1 MQQSVGMP
9 RMRPAFER
17 VLASRARWL
26 LSVAGVTV
34 TLAACAATQPTAPSP
49 TASIE
54 PSASPSPT
62 VNFLEPTVPAE
73 LAGTWRRSVGGQTV
87 DLSLQVGYTIQR
99 GGGRG
104 SGRVTI
110 DGDAI
115 EFHGS
120 SLCEGSGIYTW
131 VVEDDTLTFTM
142 VGTDPCSGRSEV
154 LVPGSFQRY
163 EP

>member
-1 MQQSVGMP
+1 
-9 RMRPAFER
+9 MRSAFQR
-17 VLASRARWL
+17 VVASRAEWL
-26 LSVAGVTV
+26 LTVAAVIV
-34 TLAACAATQPTAPSP
+34 TLAACAATQPAAPSP
-49 TASIE
+49 TASHD
-54 PSASPSPT
+54 PSPSTSPSPSPT

-73 LAGTWRRSVGGQTV
+73 IAGTWRRSVGGQTV

-110 DGDAI
+110 DGNDI
-115 EFHGS
+115 EFHSS
-120 SLCEGSGIYTW
+120 SLCEGSGTYTW
-131 VVEDDTLTFTM
+131 VVEGDTLTFTM

-163 EP
+163 VP

>member
-1 MQQSVGMP
+1 ML
-9 RMRPAFER
+9 RTR
-17 VLASRARWL
+17 VPFAPVVASRAAWL
-26 LSVAGVTV
+26 LTVAAVV
-34 TLAACAATQPTAPSP
+34 TLSACTATQTAAPS
-49 TASIE
+49 TTTSIDPG

-73 LAGTWRRSVGGQTV
+73 IAGTWRRSVGGQTV

-110 DGDAI
+110 DGDEI
-115 EFHGS
+115 EFHS
-120 SLCEGSGIYTW
+120 SDLCEGSGIYTW
-131 VVEDDTLTFTM
+131 VVADDTLTFTM

-154 LVPGSFQRY
+154 LVPGSFRRWV
-163 EP
+163 P

>member
-1 MQQSVGMP
+1 MP
-9 RMRPAFER
+9 NPHPFLAP
-17 VLASRARWL
+17 VVASRASWL
-26 LSVAGVTV
+26 LAAAAAL
-34 TLAACAATQPTAPSP
+34 LALSACAVTQSAAPSP
-49 TASIE
+49 TATATATVD
-54 PSASPSPT
+54 PSPSPSPT

-73 LAGTWRRSVGGQTV
+73 IAGTWRRSVGGVTV

-99 GGGRG
+99 GGNRG
-104 SGRVTI
+104 SGMVTVE
-110 DGDAI
+110 GDHI

-120 SLCEGSGIYTW
+120 SLCQGSGTYTW

>member
-1 MQQSVGMP
+1 MP
-9 RMRPAFER
+9 RIRARFAPD
-17 VLASRARWL
+17 VASRATWL
-26 LSVAGVTV
+26 LTVVAAVV

-49 TASIE
+49 TTSIGSSAS

-62 VNFLEPTVPAE
+62 VNFLEPTVTPE

-110 DGDAI
+110 DGNNI
-115 EFHGS
+115 EFHDS
-120 SLCEGSGIYTW
+120 NLCEGSGMYTW
-131 VVEDDTLTFTM
+131 VVEGDTLTFTM

-154 LVPGSFQRY
+154 LVPGSFQRWV
-163 EP
+163 P

>member
-1 MQQSVGMP
+1 MP
-9 RMRPAFER
+9 RTRAAFAP
-17 VLASRARWL
+17 VVASGAGWL
-26 LSVAGVTV
+26 LTVSAVV
-34 TLAACAATQPTAPSP
+34 TLSACAATQTAAPTPTA
-49 TASIE
+49 TIE
-54 PSASPSPT
+54 PSPSPSPSPT

-73 LAGTWRRSVGGQTV
+73 LAGTWRRSVGGVRV

-104 SGRVTI
+104 SGRVTV
-110 DGDAI
+110 DGDRI

-120 SLCEGSGIYTW
+120 NLCDGSGIYTW

-142 VGTDPCSGRSEV
+142 VGSDPCTGRSEV

>member
-1 MQQSVGMP
+1 MKT
-9 RMRPAFER
+9 AFQR
-17 VLASRARWL
+17 VVASRAPWL
-26 LSVAGVTV
+26 LSVAAVIV
-34 TLAACAATQPTAPSP
+34 TLAACAATQPTAPIPSA
-49 TASIE
+49 TSE
-54 PSASPSPT
+54 PSPSPSPSPT

-99 GGGRG
+99 GAGRG

-110 DGDAI
+110 DGDDI

-120 SLCEGSGIYTW
+120 NLCEGSGIYTW

-163 EP
+163 VP